1 MGTLSE
7 VKQSTR
13 WLKCVGSEGQ
23 VGKLRPYVADIAINL
38 WERNPL
44 QQWKTQINNPSVS
57 VSSHETCQAPN
68 KNFKLLTKHCQR
80 QLQTVQ
86 AVHKQDEI
94 ETDSSIL
101 AEGGHC

>member
-1 MGTLSE
+1 M
-7 VKQSTR
+7 
-13 WLKCVGSEGQ
+13 
-23 VGKLRPYVADIAINL
+23 ADIAINL

-86 AVHKQDEI
+86 AVHKRDKAEADSLALPQIDTAAKTPTALQLMWL
-94 ETDSSIL
+94 TDQPIWIYQ
-101 AEGGHC
+101 

>member
-1 MGTLSE
+1 M
-7 VKQSTR
+7 
-13 WLKCVGSEGQ
+13 
-23 VGKLRPYVADIAINL
+23 ADIAINL

-86 AVHKQDEI
+86 ADHKQDITEA
-94 ETDSSIL
+94 ENL
-101 AEGGHC
+101 ALPQGTTAAKKPTAFPQRSNPFI